1 MEVNANSGQVRNCKE
16 EWKSRIK
23 KNVRHAREFAAL
35 KLFLLI
41 VAMIVAIL
49 LLITLSLEE
58 TNVMIL
64 PTLPIW
70 LRILGV
76 ALIVLLMFRGEVWPS
91 RGLSVL
97 YKDVKSGHRFYPEI
111 TLKLIEEG
119 NYSGMI
125 KKKLKEI
132 VYGYKHYF
140 ANPDL
145 TDPDSFLDE
154 MTQQL
159 CQQIE
164 PDIESVGSEP
174 R

>member
-1 MEVNANSGQVRNCKE
+1 MEVNPNPGQVRDCKE
-16 EWKSRIK
+16 VWKNRIK
-23 KNVRHAREFAAL
+23 KNVRRARAFSAL
-35 KLFLLI
+35 KFFLLI
-41 VAMIVAIL
+41 IAMILAIL
-49 LLITLSLEE
+49 LVITLSLEE
-58 TNVMIL
+58 SNAGIV
-64 PTLPIW
+64 PTLPFW

-91 RGLSVL
+91 GVLTVL
-97 YKDVKSGHRFYPEI
+97 YKDVKSGHRFYPKI

-119 NYSGMI
+119 NHSDVV

-132 VYGYKHYF
+132 VNRYRHNF
-140 ANPDL
+140 ANPNL
-145 TDPDSFLDE
+145 TDPGYFLDE

-164 PDIESVGSEP
+164 PDVESVGLES